1 MLDRPLAPA
10 AEARDPAMWR
20 LLTNAIPETLRAELE
35 TRVGAAA
42 VGLAPVREPEVE
54 LERFFSGSRGA
65 GALLRQLL
73 DQADA
78 RALIGQRLNDPVVFR
93 ACPTLKPPGAPSTT
107 YRSDH
112 SAWAAVD
119 DPPSLFT
126 LWYAITEAGAGNGCL
141 RMGSSAA
148 GDERTMVS
156 VSRLSSLELASTTA
170 PSWDAAMKPGQI
182 LFFDAAQL
190 YGAYPNHS
198 ERARIAVRVVLGE
211 RASLKPG
218 SYHEIA
224 DYGSVG
230 LVAKQ
235 GWRRLFGGKG

>member
-1 MLDRPLAPA
+1 
-10 AEARDPAMWR
+10 MWR
-20 LLTNAIPETLRAELE
+20 MLSNTLPETLRAELE
-35 TRVGAAA
+35 TRIGAAA
-42 VGLAPVREPEVE
+42 AGFEARSREPEVE
-54 LERFFSGSRGA
+54 LDGFFAASRGA

-73 DQADA
+73 DQPDA
-78 RALIGQRLNDPVVFR
+78 RALIGQRLRDPVVFR
-93 ACPTLKPPGAPSTT
+93 ACPTLKLPGAPATT
-107 YRSDH
+107 YRSDE
-112 SAWAAVD
+112 AEWAKLD
-119 DPPSLFT
+119 RPPSLFT
-126 LWYAITEAGAGNGCL
+126 LWFAITEAGAGNGCL

-170 PSWDAAMKPGQI
+170 PSYDAAMKPGQI

-198 ERARIAVRVVLGE
+198 DRARIAVRAVLGD
-211 RASLKPG
+211 RASLKDG
-218 SYHEIA
+218 SYQDIA